1 MQLGW
6 PMHFAGLNPNK
17 IGWKVTSVNTKHN
30 EAINHYHKKQNDA
43 VPREGVLHDIQ
54 SEMGMVT
61 QKKKKI
67 EILFKS
73 IILIEQNLQVE
84 IFLKRKESQ
93 YKSK

>member
-1 MQLGW
+1 
-6 PMHFAGLNPNK
+6 
-17 IGWKVTSVNTKHN
+17 
-30 EAINHYHKKQNDA
+30 
-43 VPREGVLHDIQ
+43 
-54 SEMGMVT
+54 MGMVT

-67 EILFKS
+67 EIPFKS